1 MQPHVKML
9 WVATRKVIWEI
20 LGLITGLAGSGWP
33 STCQQFQPFLVWKKT
48 IRCWPAITGLLTE
61 LFYSLDSQLGSWC
74 QRQSIGRQERQWW
87 KASKG
92 EGGGSLQPNRAP
104 HGQILTLPAS
114 NGLQR
119 LQKPM
124 AIEVRRKRRSGS
136 FSSFTPLNLIYDW
149 KCAGFMQEK
158 PATGWSNCQNLP
170 KCFRSALVEQVDW
183 VQQVVA
189 HP

>member
-33 STCQQFQPFLVWKKT
+33 STCQQSNHFWFGRKQSAADRPSLGYRPSCSIHWILSWGVDVNGKALAGKKDKD
-48 IRCWPAITGLLTE
+48 G
-61 LFYSLDSQLGSWC
+61 
-74 QRQSIGRQERQWW
+74 

-92 EGGGSLQPNRAP
+92 GGGSPLPNCGP
-104 HGQILTLPAS
+104 HGQILTL
-114 NGLQR
+114 NGLPR
-119 LQKPM
+119 LQTPM

-149 KCAGFMQEK
+149 KCAGFTQEK
-158 PATGWSNCQNLP
+158 PATGWSNCQNLL